1 MPEQPIKT
9 SKRVF
14 EILEA
19 FEAVQRPMAL
29 KDFTQ
34 RFGYPPS
41 SASAVLKSLVALG
54 YLDYD
59 RFSRTYMPTM
69 RIASLG
75 NWVPQALFGRDGGV
89 LRLMQR
95 LSEQFG
101 ETVTLSAQSDLYVQ
115 YVYLIPSRLPIW
127 YAVPV
132 GTIRPIARSGSGRS
146 MLGAR
151 SDAEIAELVRRINFH
166 EPDPARK
173 VVLAELMALVR
184 QGRRAGYVF
193 NKHTLEPGAGSISMV
208 LPERRFGRLFALA
221 VSGPVERLEAR
232 QDDIVQALR
241 EGIAG
246 LARGEAADA
255 DGAPDEDEAST
266 SGTPA
271 SGLATD

>member
-1 MPEQPIKT
+1 MPESPIKT

-14 EILEA
+14 EIFEA
-19 FEAVQRPMAL
+19 FENVQRPMAL

-69 RIASLG
+69 RITSLG
-75 NWVPQALFGRDGGV
+75 NWIQQAIFGQNEEV
-89 LRLMQR
+89 LRLMQQ
-95 LSEQFG
+95 LSEAFG
-101 ETVTLSAQSDLYVQ
+101 ECITLSAQSDLYVQ

-127 YAVPV
+127 YSVPI
-132 GTIRPIARSGSGRS
+132 GTIRPLARSGSGWI

-151 SDAEIAELVRRINFH
+151 TDAEIEELVRRINFH

-173 VVLAELMALVR
+173 VKLAELMAHVE
-184 QGRRAGYVF
+184 QGRRDGYLF
-193 NKHTLEPGAGSISMV
+193 NKHTLEPGAGGICMV

-221 VSGPVERLEAR
+221 VSGPVERLETIQERVIHAM
-232 QDDIVQALR
+232 R
-241 EGIAG
+241 EGIAALDTAAPRPAG
-246 LARGEAADA
+246 GVEVPAGTARSET
-255 DGAPDEDEAST
+255 APC
-266 SGTPA
+266 
-271 SGLATD
+271 